1 MEFYMKPRTTTRL
14 YISGDSLDLEEI
26 TVLLGVTPTD
36 IHRKEDARAVIKEM
50 DLAADTWGYTIP
62 RAECTSVSERIGA
75 LEAVFGDRTGQISA
89 VRERYAANVS
99 VELSLHAVIG
109 DEPDLTL
116 TRGDLAFLGSMGAE
130 FGIDPY
136 PYYPDETD
144 DLPPVGEGA

>member
-1 MEFYMKPRTTTRL
+1 MRPRIRIECCVTGDDLDLSEVSRILGVAPTSTRL
-14 YISGDSLDLEEI
+14 
-26 TVLLGVTPTD
+26 
-36 IHRKEDARAVIKEM
+36 KEDFPEVSQKMSFAHDE
-50 DLAADTWGYTIP
+50 WGYTIP

-99 VELSLHAVIG
+99 VELSLHTVIG

-116 TRGDLAFLGSMGAE
+116 TRGDLAFLGSMDAE
-130 FGIDPY
+130 LGIDPY
-136 PYYPDETD
+136 LYYPDEG

>member
-1 MEFYMKPRTTTRL
+1 MRPRANVRVLITGEGLDLDAITEALGVEPTSTRL
-14 YISGDSLDLEEI
+14 GETYDDWE
-26 TVLLGVTPTD
+26 
-36 IHRKEDARAVIKEM
+36 
-50 DLAADTWGYTIP
+50 YTIP
-62 RAECTSVSERIGA
+62 RAECASVSERIGA

-136 PYYPDETD
+136 LYYPDEAD
-144 DLPPVGEGA
+144 DLPPVDKGA

>member
-1 MEFYMKPRTTTRL
+1 MRPRANVRVLITGEGLDLDAITEALGVEPTYTRL
-14 YISGDSLDLEEI
+14 GETYDDWE
-26 TVLLGVTPTD
+26 
-36 IHRKEDARAVIKEM
+36 
-50 DLAADTWGYTIP
+50 YTIP
-62 RAECTSVSERIGA
+62 RAECASVSERLGT
-75 LEAVFGDRTGQISA
+75 LEAVFGDRAGQISA

-116 TRGDLAFLGSMGAE
+116 TRGDLAFLGALGAE

>member
-1 MEFYMKPRTTTRL
+1 MRPRVRTTLEIRGVDLDLDAITEVLGVEPTYTRL
-14 YISGDSLDLEEI
+14 GETYDDWE
-26 TVLLGVTPTD
+26 
-36 IHRKEDARAVIKEM
+36 
-50 DLAADTWGYTIP
+50 YTIP
-62 RAECTSVSERIGA
+62 RAECASVSERIGA
-75 LEAVFGDRTGQISA
+75 LRRELGDGAGRLAPTLEGRDA
-89 VRERYAANVS
+89 DVG
-99 VELSLHAVIG
+99 VELSVHAVIG

>member
-1 MEFYMKPRTTTRL
+1 MRPRANVRILITGEGLDLDAITEALGVEPTYTRL
-14 YISGDSLDLEEI
+14 GETYDDWE
-26 TVLLGVTPTD
+26 
-36 IHRKEDARAVIKEM
+36 
-50 DLAADTWGYTIP
+50 YTIP
-62 RAECTSVSERIGA
+62 RAECASVSERIGA

-99 VELSLHAVIG
+99 VGLSLHAVIG

-116 TRGDLAFLGSMGAE
+116 TRGDLAFLGAMGAE

>member
-1 MEFYMKPRTTTRL
+1 M
-14 YISGDSLDLEEI
+14 G
-26 TVLLGVTPTD
+26 
-36 IHRKEDARAVIKEM
+36 
-50 DLAADTWGYTIP
+50 LAADTWGYTIP
-62 RAECTSVSERIGA
+62 RAECASVSERIGA

-89 VRERYAANVS
+89 VRERYAANVG
-99 VELSLHAVIG
+99 VELSVHAVIG

-116 TRGDLAFLGSMGAE
+116 TRGDLAFLGALGAE

>member
-1 MEFYMKPRTTTRL
+1 MRPRANVRVLITGEGLDLDAITEALGVEPTYTRL
-14 YISGDSLDLEEI
+14 GETYDDWE
-26 TVLLGVTPTD
+26 
-36 IHRKEDARAVIKEM
+36 
-50 DLAADTWGYTIP
+50 YTIP
-62 RAECTSVSERIGA
+62 RAECASVSERIGA

>member
-1 MEFYMKPRTTTRL
+1 MRPRVRTTLEIRGVDLDLDAITEALGVEPTYTRL
-14 YISGDSLDLEEI
+14 GETYDDWE
-26 TVLLGVTPTD
+26 
-36 IHRKEDARAVIKEM
+36 
-50 DLAADTWGYTIP
+50 YTIP
-62 RAECTSVSERIGA
+62 RAECASVSERIGA
-75 LEAVFGDRTGQISA
+75 LEAVFGDRTEQISA
-89 VRERYAANVS
+89 VRKRYAANVG
-99 VELSLHAVIG
+99 VELSVHAVIG

>member
-1 MEFYMKPRTTTRL
+1 MDAITEALGVEPTYTRL
-14 YISGDSLDLEEI
+14 GETYDDWE
-26 TVLLGVTPTD
+26 
-36 IHRKEDARAVIKEM
+36 
-50 DLAADTWGYTIP
+50 YTIP
-62 RAECTSVSERIGA
+62 QAECTSVSERIGA
-75 LEAVFGDRTGQISA
+75 LRRELGDGAGRLAPALEG
-89 VRERYAANVS
+89 RDANVS

-116 TRGDLAFLGSMGAE
+116 TRGDLAFLGALGAE

>member
-1 MEFYMKPRTTTRL
+1 MRPRANVRVLITGEGLDLDAITEALGVEPTYTRL
-14 YISGDSLDLEEI
+14 GETYDDWE
-26 TVLLGVTPTD
+26 
-36 IHRKEDARAVIKEM
+36 
-50 DLAADTWGYTIP
+50 YTIP
-62 RAECTSVSERIGA
+62 RAECASVSERIGA
-75 LEAVFGDRTGQISA
+75 LEAVFGDRAGQISA

-116 TRGDLAFLGSMGAE
+116 TRGDLAFLGALGAE

>member
-1 MEFYMKPRTTTRL
+1 MRPRANVRVLITREGLDLDAITEALGVEPTYTRL
-14 YISGDSLDLEEI
+14 GETYDDWE
-26 TVLLGVTPTD
+26 
-36 IHRKEDARAVIKEM
+36 
-50 DLAADTWGYTIP
+50 YTIP
-62 RAECTSVSERIGA
+62 RAECASVSERIGA
-75 LEAVFGDRTGQISA
+75 LEAVFGDKAGQISA

-116 TRGDLAFLGSMGAE
+116 TRGDLAFLGALGAE

>member
-1 MEFYMKPRTTTRL
+1 MRPRANVRALIT
-14 YISGDSLDLEEI
+14 GEGLDLDAI
-26 TVLLGVTPTD
+26 TEALGVEPTYIRLGETYD
-36 IHRKEDARAVIKEM
+36 DWE
-50 DLAADTWGYTIP
+50 YTIP

-75 LEAVFGDRTGQISA
+75 LRRELGDGAGRLAPALEGRDA
-89 VRERYAANVS
+89 DVG
-99 VELSLHAVIG
+99 VELSVHAVIG

-136 PYYPDETD
+136 PYYPDEAD

>member
-1 MEFYMKPRTTTRL
+1 M
-14 YISGDSLDLEEI
+14 G
-26 TVLLGVTPTD
+26 
-36 IHRKEDARAVIKEM
+36 
-50 DLAADTWGYTIP
+50 LAADTWGYTIP

-75 LEAVFGDRTGQISA
+75 LEAVFGDRTEQISA

>member
-1 MEFYMKPRTTTRL
+1 MRPRANVRVLITGEGLDLDAITEALGVEPTYTRL
-14 YISGDSLDLEEI
+14 GETYDDWE
-26 TVLLGVTPTD
+26 
-36 IHRKEDARAVIKEM
+36 
-50 DLAADTWGYTIP
+50 YTIP
-62 RAECTSVSERIGA
+62 RAECASVSERIGA
-75 LEAVFGDRTGQISA
+75 LEAVFGDKAGQVA
-89 VRERYAANVS
+89 TVRERYAANVS
-99 VELSLHAVIG
+99 VGLSLHAVIG

>member
-1 MEFYMKPRTTTRL
+1 MRPRANVRVLITGEGLDLDAITEALGVEPTYTRL
-14 YISGDSLDLEEI
+14 GETYDDWE
-26 TVLLGVTPTD
+26 
-36 IHRKEDARAVIKEM
+36 
-50 DLAADTWGYTIP
+50 YTIP

>member
-1 MEFYMKPRTTTRL
+1 MRPRANVRVLITGEGLDLDAITEALGVEPTYTRL
-14 YISGDSLDLEEI
+14 GETYDDWE
-26 TVLLGVTPTD
+26 
-36 IHRKEDARAVIKEM
+36 
-50 DLAADTWGYTIP
+50 YTIP
-62 RAECTSVSERIGA
+62 RAECASVSERIGA
-75 LEAVFGDRTGQISA
+75 LEAVFGDKAGQISA

-116 TRGDLAFLGSMGAE
+116 TRGDLAFLGALGAE

>member
-1 MEFYMKPRTTTRL
+1 MRPRANVRVLITGEGLDLDAITEALGVEPTYTRL
-14 YISGDSLDLEEI
+14 GETYDDWE
-26 TVLLGVTPTD
+26 
-36 IHRKEDARAVIKEM
+36 
-50 DLAADTWGYTIP
+50 YTIP
-62 RAECTSVSERIGA
+62 RAECASVSERIGA

-99 VELSLHAVIG
+99 VELSVHAVIG

-130 FGIDPY
+130 LGIDPY
-136 PYYPDETD
+136 LYYPDEG

>member
-1 MEFYMKPRTTTRL
+1 MRPRANVRVLIT
-14 YISGDSLDLEEI
+14 GEGLDLGAI
-26 TVLLGVTPTD
+26 TEALGVEPTE
-36 IHRKEDARAVIKEM
+36 IYRKEDARAVIKEM
-50 DLAADTWGYTIP
+50 GLAADTWGYTIP
-62 RAECTSVSERIGA
+62 RAECASVSERIGA

-130 FGIDPY
+130 LGIDPY
-136 PYYPDETD
+136 PYYPDEG